1 MDIKRQLTLRQEC
14 SFEGKGLH
22 TGKYARLTVKPAPEY
37 TGIVFHRV
45 DLGADAF
52 VEALAENVSNTARST
67 TICKNG
73 VCVIT
78 IEHLMSALTGVGVDN
93 AIIELDNEE
102 VPILD
107 GSAHFFAEAF
117 LKTGLRVQKADRVY
131 IHLSEDLEISDPETG
146 SYLKF
151 SPADKPSYDVTV
163 DFGSKVLGVQ
173 TAHWDLSVD
182 YDTQIGCC
190 RTFVFFHE
198 IEYLFKNNLVK
209 GGDLD
214 NAIVIVEHPASE
226 EQVSNLTTLFN
237 CPGLKVTGHGYLNNI
252 KLHFENECG
261 RHKLLDLIGDL
272 RLAGGY
278 LNAKIVAFKPG
289 HKLNTRAAIAIRD
302 LTKNT
307 GNE

>member
-22 TGKYARLTVKPAPEY
+22 TGKYARLTVKPAPEN
-37 TGIVFHRV
+37 TGIVFQRV
-45 DLGADAF
+45 DLGSDAF

-67 TICKNG
+67 TICKDG

-93 AIIELDNEE
+93 AIIEIDNEE

-107 GSAHFFAEAF
+107 GSARFFTESF
-117 LKTGLRVQKADRVY
+117 LKAGLKVQKADRVY
-131 IHLSEDLEISDPETG
+131 INLTEDLEISDPETG
-146 SYLKF
+146 SYIKF
-151 SPADKPSYDVTV
+151 SPSDKPSYDVTV
-163 DFGSKVLGVQ
+163 DFNSKVLGIQKV
-173 TAHWDLSVD
+173 HWDLSVD
-182 YDTQIGCC
+182 YATQIGCC

-198 IEYLFKNNLVK
+198 IEFLFQNNLVK

-226 EQVSNLTTLFN
+226 EQVNNLTTLFN
-237 CPGLKVTGHGYLNNI
+237 CPDLKVTGHGYLNNL
-252 KLHFENECG
+252 KLHFDDECG

-278 LNAKIVAFKPG
+278 VNAKIVAFKPG
-289 HKLNTRAAIAIRD
+289 HKLNTQAAKAIRN
-302 LTKNT
+302 LKK
-307 GNE
+307 